1 MSIIEIAATS
11 PGLPVEDLR
20 QQEPADE
27 AGILARAEAF
37 FPSGT
42 WVKIQPGQDLGSP
55 LGHHGSQVI
64 LAVYGPT
71 TLVRSSHAHLLPDI
85 GGSFIRLEYNDI
97 SQSVHLEVSGAAGNR
112 QIIGSDTYGLRVD
125 THGHIGKGT
134 PLPFET
140 EFRSRVEVATAA
152 MWFTEFSTWA
162 FGFSLIGEPVTQ
174 EVSVNAEEIAFH
186 VITPVP
192 QGISGAHYLGQVPP
206 DIPHRSWWRRL
217 RA

>member
-27 AGILARAEAF
+27 AGILPPPEGFFPRGTRGKNQPRQDPRPPLGHHGSPVILVARAEAF

-64 LAVYGPT
+64 LAAYGPT

-85 GGSFIRLEYNDI
+85 GGSFIRLEYNDT
-97 SQSVHLEVSGAAGNR
+97 SQSIRLEVSGVAGNR
-112 QIIGSDTYGLRVD
+112 QI
-125 THGHIGKGT
+125 
-134 PLPFET
+134 
-140 EFRSRVEVATAA
+140 
-152 MWFTEFSTWA
+152 
-162 FGFSLIGEPVTQ
+162 
-174 EVSVNAEEIAFH
+174 
-186 VITPVP
+186 
-192 QGISGAHYLGQVPP
+192 
-206 DIPHRSWWRRL
+206 
-217 RA
+217 